1 VGRGLP
7 WLLSGSPAQVAQ
19 QASGQITVGDG
30 ALRLGGSTLT
40 SGFFAGTL
48 DDMRIYNRA
57 LNGGEISSDMTT
69 PVDGGG
75 TGNAR
80 PTAVMAV
87 DSVGLTC
94 TFDGSG
100 SSDTGGVIVDHA
112 WILGDG
118 TTASGATVSHTYASA
133 GAYRV
138 ELAVTDDGG
147 VTGADAV
154 DVVVTA
160 DTAPIALAV
169 TGYKVKGVQQ
179 ADLQWS
185 GAAGQVEVTRDGA
198 VVATVGTT
206 YSDNIGQRGGGSRT
220 YRVCETGSSRCSN
233 DVTVQF

>member
-1 VGRGLP
+1 MAAVRV
-7 WLLSGSPAQVAQ
+7 SGPGAQ
-19 QASGQITVGDG
+19 QAASGPITVGDG

-48 DDMRIYNRA
+48 DDVRTA
-57 LNGGEISSDMTT
+57 LSAGEISSDMTT

-80 PTAVMAV
+80 PTAVIAV
-87 DSVGLTC
+87 DCVGLTC
-94 TFDGSG
+94 TFDGG
-100 SSDTGGVIVDHA
+100 
-112 WILGDG
+112 L
-118 TTASGATVSHTYASA
+118 
-133 GAYRV
+133 
-138 ELAVTDDGG
+138 
-147 VTGADAV
+147 TGADAV

-206 YSDNIGQRGGGSRT
+206 YTDDIGQRGGGSRT